1 MYDHF
6 IPFYINDKFKNRIGA
21 KMQSARIKR
30 YKLTIEEVK
39 NWLGIKECNEDAVQK
54 LTEIIQKHDQIHHF
68 PKLSM
73 GAEIIKTIENS
84 SHTIRK
90 ISF

>member
-1 MYDHF
+1 
-6 IPFYINDKFKNRIGA
+6 
-21 KMQSARIKR
+21 MQSARIKR

-54 LTEIIQKHDQIHHF
+54 LTEIIQKHDQINHF

-73 GAEIIKTIENS
+73 GAEMKK
-84 SHTIRK
+84 HLK
-90 ISF
+90 IAATQLEKYHSDDIG